1 MSPVKGDQ
9 MEHFWRAVL
18 WEPIPTFSQVVR
30 SLTFLNKARKYLEF
44 IKLSTHTGFIS

>member
-1 MSPVKGDQ
+1 MKGDQ

-18 WEPIPTFSQVVR
+18 WEPIPKFSQVVR
-30 SLTFLNKARKYLEF
+30 SLPIYAFLNKARKYLEF